1 MLKKRLLWT
10 AIIVLAVTGAVTGH
24 IDRAS
29 EEQAEN
35 ALKNALV
42 TFAVARTLNGV
53 ISAAQGTEVALE
65 PGGVGV
71 VLSVGEVLDPINDL
85 VERFSS
91 VMLIAAS
98 SLGLQMLLLNIT
110 SWWGVSGFL
119 IAAAAGFLVVI
130 WAPRSTAAQYAGPA
144 LRILLFLLFV
154 RFAVPV
160 LIVGTTLISDAFLEP
175 KQAEATA
182 ILRDTSKDI
191 ERISDEAQTVP
202 PDDQSFME
210 RLGEMIDESLESMRV
225 GDAHEGAQGQRLER
239 RRAHRGPDR
248 DLRAADDPVAAPIPV
263 AVHGRPERHRRPLS
277 EAVRRW
283 RRRSAPTAGSRPR
296 SPSGDPTSAP
306 GTARSVRRTARSR
319 VRRSPR
325 GEQRRTVDATS
336 QC

>member
-1 MLKKRLLWT
+1 MLRKRLLWT
-10 AIIVLAVTGAVTGH
+10 AVVVLAVAGALTGH

-29 EEQAEN
+29 ENQAED

-85 VERFSS
+85 IERFSA

-119 IAAAAGFLVVI
+119 FAAAAGFLVVI

-160 LIVGTTLISDAFLEP
+160 LIVGTTLISDAFLAPE
-175 KQAEATA
+175 QEAATA
-182 ILRDTSKDI
+182 ILRDTTADI
-191 ERISDEAQTVP
+191 ERINDEAQAVSA
-202 PDDQSFME
+202 DDQSFMD

-225 GDAHEGAQGQRLER
+225 GDRLQELKES
-239 RRAHRGPDR
+239 ASN
-248 DLRAADDPVAAPIPV
+248 AAEHIVSLVAIFV
-263 AVHGRPERHRRPLS
+263 LQTILLPLLFLWLFIAS
-277 EAVRRW
+277 LKGIAG
-283 RRRSAPTAGSRPR
+283 RSAQLFQGGGSGGR
-296 SPSGDPTSAP
+296 
-306 GTARSVRRTARSR
+306 
-319 VRRSPR
+319 
-325 GEQRRTVDATS
+325 
-336 QC
+336 

>member
-10 AIIVLAVTGAVTGH
+10 ALIMLAVAGALTGH

-210 RLGEMIDESLESMRV
+210 RLGEMIDDSLQSMRV
-225 GDAHEGAQGQRLER
+225 GDRMKELKESASNAAEHIVDLIAIFVLQTILLPLLFLWLFMAGL
-239 RRAHRGPDR
+239 RGI
-248 DLRAADDPVAAPIPV
+248 A
-263 AVHGRPERHRRPLS
+263 G
-277 EAVRRW
+277 
-283 RRRSAPTAGSRPR
+283 RSAKLFEGGGGGS
-296 SPSGDPTSAP
+296 SY
-306 GTARSVRRTARSR
+306 SR
-319 VRRSPR
+319 
-325 GEQRRTVDATS
+325 
-336 QC
+336 

>member
-10 AIIVLAVTGAVTGH
+10 ALIVLAVAGATTGH
-24 IDRAS
+24 IDKAS

-71 VLSVGEVLDPINDL
+71 VLSVGEILDPINDL
-85 VERFSS
+85 IERFSA

-119 IAAAAGFLVVI
+119 VAAAAGFLVVI

-144 LRILLFLLFV
+144 LRILLFLLFI

-160 LIVGTTLISDAFLEP
+160 LIVGTMLISDAFLAP

-182 ILRDTSKDI
+182 ILRDTTEDI
-191 ERISDEAQTVP
+191 ERISDEAPAVAP
-202 PDDQSFME
+202 GEQSFMD
-210 RLGEMIDESLESMRV
+210 RLGEVIDESLASMRV
-225 GDAHEGAQGQRLER
+225 GDRMKELKESASNAAEHVVSLIAIFVLQTILLPLLFLWIFMAGLKGIASRSARFFESSSGA
-239 RRAHRGPDR
+239 
-248 DLRAADDPVAAPIPV
+248 
-263 AVHGRPERHRRPLS
+263 
-277 EAVRRW
+277 
-283 RRRSAPTAGSRPR
+283 RRSTV
-296 SPSGDPTSAP
+296 
-306 GTARSVRRTARSR
+306 ARH
-319 VRRSPR
+319 
-325 GEQRRTVDATS
+325 
-336 QC
+336 

>member
-10 AIIVLAVTGAVTGH
+10 AIIVLAVVGAVTGH

-85 VERFSS
+85 IERFSA

-119 IAAAAGFLVVI
+119 IAAATGFLVVI

-182 ILRDTSKDI
+182 ILRDTTKDI

-210 RLGEMIDESLESMRV
+210 RLGEMIDESLKSMRV
-225 GDAHEGAQGQRLER
+225 GDRMKELKESASNAAEHIV
-239 RRAHRGPDR
+239 
-248 DLRAADDPVAAPIPV
+248 DLIAIFVLQTILL
-263 AVHGRPERHRRPLS
+263 PLTFLWLFM
-277 EAVRRW
+277 AGLKGIAG
-283 RRRSAPTAGSRPR
+283 RSAKLFEGGGSGGR
-296 SPSGDPTSAP
+296 
-306 GTARSVRRTARSR
+306 
-319 VRRSPR
+319 
-325 GEQRRTVDATS
+325 
-336 QC
+336 

>member
-10 AIIVLAVTGAVTGH
+10 AVILLAVAGALTGH

-29 EEQAEN
+29 EEQAEG

-71 VLSVGEVLDPINDL
+71 VLSVGEILDPINDL
-85 VERFSS
+85 IERFSS
-91 VMLIAAS
+91 VMLVAAS

-160 LIVGTTLISDAFLEP
+160 LIVGTTLISDAFLAP

-182 ILRDTSKDI
+182 ILRDTTEDI
-191 ERISDEAQTVP
+191 ERISDETPAVAP
-202 PDDQSFME
+202 GEQSFMD
-210 RLGEMIDESLESMRV
+210 RLGEMIDESLQSMRV
-225 GDAHEGAQGQRLER
+225 GER
-239 RRAHRGPDR
+239 MKELKESASNAAEHIV
-248 DLRAADDPVAAPIPV
+248 DLIAIFVLQTILL
-263 AVHGRPERHRRPLS
+263 PLMFLWLFM
-277 EAVRRW
+277 AGLKGIAG
-283 RRRSAPTAGSRPR
+283 RSAKLFEGGGSGSR
-296 SPSGDPTSAP
+296 
-306 GTARSVRRTARSR
+306 
-319 VRRSPR
+319 
-325 GEQRRTVDATS
+325 
-336 QC
+336 

>member
-10 AIIVLAVTGAVTGH
+10 VVIVLAVAGAVTGH

-29 EEQAEN
+29 EQQAED

-71 VLSVGEVLDPINDL
+71 VLSVGQILDPINDL
-85 VERFSS
+85 IERFSA

-119 IAAAAGFLVVI
+119 IAAAGAFLIVI
-130 WAPRSTAAQYAGPA
+130 WAPRSAAASYAGPA
-144 LRILLFLLFV
+144 LRLLLILLFV

-160 LIVGTTLISDAFLEP
+160 LIVGTTLISDAFLAP

-182 ILRDTSKDI
+182 ILRDTTQEI

-202 PDDQSFME
+202 PDDQSFMD
-210 RLGEMIDESLESMRV
+210 RLGEMIDESLQSMRV
-225 GDAHEGAQGQRLER
+225 GER
-239 RRAHRGPDR
+239 MRELKESASNAAEHIV
-248 DLRAADDPVAAPIPV
+248 DLIAIFVLQTILL
-263 AVHGRPERHRRPLS
+263 PLLFLWLFM
-277 EAVRRW
+277 AGLKGIAG
-283 RRRSAPTAGSRPR
+283 RSAKLFEGGGSGGR
-296 SPSGDPTSAP
+296 
-306 GTARSVRRTARSR
+306 
-319 VRRSPR
+319 
-325 GEQRRTVDATS
+325 
-336 QC
+336 

>member
-10 AIIVLAVTGAVTGH
+10 AIIVLAVVGAVTGH

-202 PDDQSFME
+202 SDDQSFME

-225 GDAHEGAQGQRLER
+225 GARMKELKDSASNAAEHIVDLIAIFVLQTILLPLLFLWLFMAGL
-239 RRAHRGPDR
+239 RGI
-248 DLRAADDPVAAPIPV
+248 A
-263 AVHGRPERHRRPLS
+263 G
-277 EAVRRW
+277 
-283 RRRSAPTAGSRPR
+283 RSAKLFEGGS
-296 SPSGDPTSAP
+296 SGHH
-306 GTARSVRRTARSR
+306 R
-319 VRRSPR
+319 
-325 GEQRRTVDATS
+325 
-336 QC
+336 